1 MDDQEAQSIIDSQP
15 GATLLQR
22 ELNAAN
28 QLGREMHTA
37 NNIWYQTLTKITEHY
52 SDTARHRRE
61 NITVDDFNR
70 ALRYAD
76 PEETREAR
84 ALLNADNERII
95 LTSTRVQ
102 ALIRYIQHQ
111 NANVQA

>member
-15 GATLLQR
+15 GATLIQR
-22 ELNAAN
+22 ELNATN
-28 QLGREMHTA
+28 QLVREMHTA
-37 NNIWYQTLTKITEHY
+37 DIIWYQTLTKITEHY

-61 NITVDDFNR
+61 NITVDNFNE

-76 PEETREAR
+76 PEEAREAR
-84 ALLNADNERII
+84 RLLNADNERTI
-95 LTSTRVQ
+95 LTANRVQ